1 VSGTPATG
9 HQCAPRDRHPSL
21 AERSPYGDDVISGGV
36 GDRAVPVAQVVR
48 CGVVE
53 SVHLGHVLG
62 VTADGAAAV
71 VAGDPD
77 VTFFPR
83 SSLKPVQ
90 AVAMLRAGLDLSG
103 ELLALAAASHSGE
116 PAHLDG
122 AQRILR
128 GAGLAES
135 DLQNTPDLPLDPDEA
150 ARWRAEG
157 HAPSP
162 LAQNCSGKHAA
173 MLATCRAA
181 GWDTAGYLD
190 PAHPLQRAIAAGV
203 EELTGVPVAH
213 TAVDGCGAPL
223 FSTTPRG
230 LARAVA
236 RLATAPAG
244 SAEGRV
250 AAAMR
255 ANPWW
260 VSGTGREVVRFAAAV
275 PGLVAKDGAEG
286 VFVAALPDGRT
297 VVVKVLDGSPR
308 PLAALVAAVL
318 RALGTDDPE
327 LDAAGLTPVLG
338 HGVPVGQVTAM
349 VGRPTAS

>member
-1 VSGTPATG
+1 M
-9 HQCAPRDRHPSL
+9 
-21 AERSPYGDDVISGGV
+21 
-36 GDRAVPVAQVVR
+36 PVAQVVR
-48 CGVVE
+48 SGVVE
-53 SVHLGHVLG
+53 SLHLGHVLG

-122 AQRILR
+122 VHRLLR
-128 GAGLAES
+128 GAGLTES
-135 DLQNTPDLPLDPDEA
+135 DLQNTPDRPLDPDEA
-150 ARWRAEG
+150 ARWRTAG
-157 HAPSP
+157 HPPSP

-190 PAHPLQRAIAAGV
+190 PAHPLQRAVEAGV
-203 EELTGVPVAH
+203 EELTGVAVVH

-223 FSTTPRG
+223 LSTTPRG

-236 RLATAPAG
+236 RIATAPAG
-244 SAEGRV
+244 TAEGRV

-255 ANPWW
+255 AHPWW
-260 VSGTGREVVRFAAAV
+260 VAGTGRDVVRLAAAV

-297 VVVKVLDGSPR
+297 VVVKILDGSPR
-308 PLAALVAAVL
+308 PLATLVAAVL
-318 RALGTDDPE
+318 RALGVDDPA

-338 HGVPVGQVTAM
+338 HGVPVGQVAPL